1 MNKTRLFFISGA
13 LLLSCFA
20 FSSAPV
26 YSQSD
31 DTIRARDDMVRYQI
45 EERGVSDPV
54 VLAAM
59 RRVPRHE
66 FVPPEV
72 RAFAYE
78 DSPLPIGDGQTIS
91 QPYIVALMTQL
102 LALRKTDRV
111 LEIGTGSGYQA
122 AVLAEIVAEVYTIE
136 IVEPLERA
144 ARATL
149 DRQGYKNVFTRAGD
163 GYRGWPEHAPF
174 DAVIITAAP
183 GKIPEP
189 LIDQLKTGGKMVLPL
204 GSWYQEL
211 IVVTKE
217 KDGVRKRSVIPVRFV
232 PMTGEIQKE
241 GAP

>member
-1 MNKTRLFFISGA
+1 
-13 LLLSCFA
+13 
-20 FSSAPV
+20 
-26 YSQSD
+26 
-31 DTIRARDDMVRYQI
+31 MVRSQI
-45 EERGVSDPV
+45 EERGVSDPA

-72 RAFAYE
+72 RSFAYE

-102 LALRKTDRV
+102 LKLKNTDRV

-122 AVLAEIVAEVYTIE
+122 AVLAEIVSEVYTIE
-136 IVEPLERA
+136 IVEPLERS

-149 DRQGYKNVFTRAGD
+149 GRLGYKNVFTRAGD

-174 DAVIITAAP
+174 DAIIITAAP
-183 GKIPEP
+183 AQIPEP

-204 GSWYQEL
+204 GTWYQEL
-211 IVVTKE
+211 IVLTKGE
-217 KDGVRKRSVIPVRFV
+217 DGMRKESVIPVRFV
-232 PMTGEIQKE
+232 PMTGEIENTKQ
-241 GAP
+241 